1 MVRSKEKVLADVIL
15 GQIEMQLEHVMNQ
28 ILLKKEQGETA
39 LEEHKKEFEIVVKNS
54 KAMMNILYPV
64 SQEKTLDVASM
75 IEKMNRVLEEIES
88 GARMKERTLTE

>member
-15 GQIEMQLEHVMNQ
+15 GQIEMQLEHVMHQ
-28 ILLKKEQGETA
+28 ILLKKEQGEPA
-39 LEEHKKEFEIVVKNS
+39 FEEHKKEFEIVVKNS
-54 KAMMNILYPV
+54 KDMMNILYPI

-88 GARMKERTLTE
+88 GTRMKERTLAE

>member
-15 GQIEMQLEHVMNQ
+15 EQIEMQLEHVINK
-28 ILLKKEQGETA
+28 ILLKKEQGEPTF
-39 LEEHKKEFEIVVKNS
+39 EEHKKEFEIVVKNS
-54 KAMMNILYPV
+54 KDMMNILYPI

-88 GARMKERTLTE
+88 GTRMKERTLAE